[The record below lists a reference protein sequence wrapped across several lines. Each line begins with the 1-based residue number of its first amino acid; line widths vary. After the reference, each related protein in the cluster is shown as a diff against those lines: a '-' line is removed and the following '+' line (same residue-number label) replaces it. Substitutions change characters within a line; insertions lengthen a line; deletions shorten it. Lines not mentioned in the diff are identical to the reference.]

1 MLLLLILNR
10 SCLFLMYTH
19 IMGCGNG
26 LLWRRPQNLVFT
38 DCGQFL
44 EWMRKYMSVIK
55 DFDAQ
60 TYIKTYKC
68 FNSSV
73 FTSETRFPFMDIE
86 RRFVLFTHSQSN
98 ICLNFCALLVGQK
111 FTVACLKLQLW
122 KKKDLLYWT
131 RVGMTE
137 NLHLCGTKFY
147 ITYVLTVLPT
157 SLEH

>member
-1 MLLLLILNR
+1 MHTR
-10 SCLFLMYTH
+10 

-26 LLWRRPQNLVFT
+26 LSWMRPQNLCFYRLRPVSWMDKKIY
-38 DCGQFL
+38 DCNKG
-44 EWMRKYMSVIK
+44 
-55 DFDAQ
+55 FDAQ
-60 TYIKTYKC
+60 TYIKTYKY

-122 KKKDLLYWT
+122 KKKNLLYWT